1 VIRPRKKGGEILYAQ
16 DYNIDTLLPRFR
28 AVVENEGPI
37 TLYSDQYATVGT
49 VTIDPPIIAGFALMY
64 TKARIEINNTHTND
78 VRLEINYK
86 LSYSNDTTTEEYEM
100 PFIDR
105 AIIPAG
111 ASVSADAYGSQV
123 MYPYSVL
130 ANRLDVS
137 VTVSVT
143 DANTGALVTTV
154 PVTLRDIIVYVE
166 L

>member
-1 VIRPRKKGGEILYAQ
+1 MIRPRKRGGEILYAQ
-16 DYNIDTLLPRFR
+16 DYNIDTVLPRFR
-28 AVVENEGPI
+28 AMVENEGPI
-37 TLYSDQYATVGT
+37 TLYHNQYATVGT
-49 VTIDPPIIAGFALMY
+49 VAIDPPVIAGYGFMY
-64 TKARIEINNTHTND
+64 TKARVEISNTHVND
-78 VRLEINYK
+78 VRLEVSYK
-86 LSYSNDTTTEEYEM
+86 LSYSNDTTMEEFEM
-100 PFIDR
+100 PFVDG

-137 VTVSVT
+137 VTVFIR
-143 DANTGALVTTV
+143 DANTGSAVTTV